1 MKAAKRQ
8 YLNFDRPHGHFN
20 QTEILDRPHGQFNQ
34 TDILDRPRGQFN
46 QIDIKGQS
54 QRQRAI

>member
-20 QTEILDRPHGQFNQ
+20 QTEILDRPHGHFNQ
-34 TDILDRPRGQFN
+34 TGE
-46 QIDIKGQS
+46 KGHLNL
-54 QRQRAI
+54 I